1 MRPVIPLKLSKCHR
15 IEMAHPRTLSAL
27 ASHGAD
33 GLQVTLAQAA
43 LLPIHCQQRH
53 LGSLDGRKEG
63 RFIQPWQP
71 ARLIGW
77 NQPRWPPA
85 MEKGFVKHPGP
96 SILLLNMLLLKLA
109 MLSLGP
115 SENSDPDNVH
125 VAE

>member
-1 MRPVIPLKLSKCHR
+1 
-15 IEMAHPRTLSAL
+15 
-27 ASHGAD
+27 
-33 GLQVTLAQAA
+33 
-43 LLPIHCQQRH
+43 
-53 LGSLDGRKEG
+53 
-63 RFIQPWQP
+63 
-71 ARLIGW
+71 
-77 NQPRWPPA
+77 